1 MASAFFLPGTYGHS
15 EAAVSRFHP
24 SLFPVSE
31 RCTHSRVPFKKF
43 LIAQLLTSNL
53 HRCALQFKDMK
64 CDSIYIST
72 NERQCYRL
80 ASCIAQ
86 PSNANIITILV
97 FFLLHFVFF
106 SSAEWVY
113 YFTFASSFV
122 FVECLLKFD
131 TDSELPDFGKQDP
144 ALLNEDPDE
153 LFFQERAEE

>member
-1 MASAFFLPGTYGHS
+1 MASTFFLPGTYGHS
-15 EAAVSRFHP
+15 EAAVSRFY
-24 SLFPVSE
+24 SLLFPVS
-31 RCTHSRVPFKKF
+31 THSRVLQK
-43 LIAQLLTSNL
+43 IQLLTSNL
-53 HRCALQFKDMK
+53 LRCALLFKDLK
-64 CDSIYIST
+64 CDSTYLPT